1 MPTIPDYET
10 LVEQEDM
17 LAERIETC
25 AEMIDAVLEML
36 YKKESPVH
44 LQTVREIVSA
54 MHEVRIKLERELLL
68 LRVEKRLAARNLG
81 RKPS

>member
-17 LAERIETC
+17 LAGRIETC
-25 AEMIDAVLEML
+25 EETIDAVLEML
-36 YKKESPVH
+36 YKKESSVH
-44 LQTVREIVSA
+44 LQTVSEIVSA
-54 MHEVRIKLERELLL
+54 MHEVQVKLERELLL
-68 LRVEKRLAARNLG
+68 LKVEKRLVARNLG